1 MGTCHQGLP
10 VVLWP
15 CPYAP
20 QRCCPDSSPRP
31 LLSGCSQSEQGRSQ
45 TRRSLEGQVKSP
57 QFPGRTTGTQKGSL
71 SEGPGEFQDRPH
83 AGTHALSPG
92 PGLNA
97 GFVLVYSGGRIC
109 TLSSRKPP
117 RRHRVG
123 VGWGGYRES
132 STTAGRMGEEWDHLP
147 CLNRRVIRWNPSHP
161 KKTV

>member
-1 MGTCHQGLP
+1 MGTCHLGLP

-20 QRCCPDSSPRP
+20 QRCCPNSSPSP

-45 TRRSLEGQVKSP
+45 TRRSLEGRVKSP
-57 QFPGRTTGTQKGSL
+57 QFPGWTTGTQNGSL
-71 SEGPGEFQDRPH
+71 SEGPVEFQDRPH

-97 GFVLVYSGGRIC
+97 GCVLVYSGGRIC

-117 RRHRVG
+117 RRHSVG
-123 VGWGGYRES
+123 VGWGGIERA
-132 STTAGRMGEEWDHLP
+132 TPQQEEWGKSGTIFP
-147 CLNRRVIRWNPSHP
+147 A
-161 KKTV
+161 